1 MEKLPL
7 SCPGKDFPEENINT
21 ASQIAFFLA
30 TCFKDWRRK
39 SILRKVTWRQ
49 SQDSKPHLLSHPI
62 PPVLPT
68 PRKDNTG
75 RAKDKDPRQKAK
87 VQHLSQ
93 EPLEPQKPY
102 LPRSAAAGSATPV
115 RTEALG
121 PEGGSGKL
129 PLLGL
134 LTFQRQSATGARHPL
149 LRVLN
154 SPPA

>member
-1 MEKLPL
+1 MPL

-49 SQDSKPHLLSHPI
+49 SQDSKPHLLAHPI
-62 PPVLPT
+62 PPVLPHS
-68 PRKDNTG
+68 PKGQHRESQRQRSQAKSESPAPFPG
-75 RAKDKDPRQKAK
+75 AARASKA
-87 VQHLSQ
+87 LSA
-93 EPLEPQKPY
+93 PK
-102 LPRSAAAGSATPV
+102 RGSGSATPV